1 MGLWVYI
8 GQTCSLL
15 SLLESPCV
23 SSSINGYG
31 FSCWAVTWGPAAKCP
46 DPTGDDCALTRALK
60 LVSSSW
66 LASSLILLV
75 GQHYQD
81 QLYPFI
87 FLTGSLHTSKP
98 ACSTQVSVCRGC
110 FPPLLCAVIR
120 AGPQLWCNSST
131 SVPEWERCLCQEPFQ
146 PQLYGDAFS
155 PKKWWLETAS
165 LCSKSTWVC
174 FFFFLMY
181 PWKQN
186 PLKPHGLILCPW
198 GTLGGDNGSVHSQD
212 RGLRNLI
219 LWGKAELLVNVIIN
233 PERSAGALWWV
244 CPRSNSRWKGG
255 ILWELFSV
263 PAR

>member
-46 DPTGDDCALTRALK
+46 DPTGDDRALTRALK

-98 ACSTQVSVCRGC
+98 ARSTQVSVCRGC

-131 SVPEWERCLCQEPFQ
+131 SAAEWGRCLCQEPLH

-165 LCSKSTWVC
+165 LCSKPTWVV
-174 FFFFLMY
+174 FFY
-181 PWKQN
+181 V
-186 PLKPHGLILCPW
+186 PLKAKAPEAPWSHPLSLRDTGRWQWVYALTGQGFEKFNFMRKGWTVSECNNQSWKICWSPVVGLP
-198 GTLGGDNGSVHSQD
+198 
-212 RGLRNLI
+212 
-219 LWGKAELLVNVIIN
+219 LL
-233 PERSAGALWWV
+233 
-244 CPRSNSRWKGG
+244 
-255 ILWELFSV
+255 
-263 PAR
+263 